1 MSKKSDSSSESSP
14 LLSPSLAR
22 LTRGY
27 RLLYLF
33 AMLLATAATVL
44 ALGVPLIGKHALNV
58 LVEQDFGFANDYLL
72 LVGSWF
78 GIPESYIPHLIL
90 SAVAG
95 LILTMLAAA
104 CQFGRD
110 RLSAVASESIAKRLR
125 ETLYRRLHFVPMKFY
140 DGTETGDLV
149 QRCSSDIETVRVF
162 MHDDVDEAG
171 RAILFVLGMIP
182 ILFWHHATLAACAFI
197 LIPILLFGAY
207 FFFKSITKL
216 FQVVDESE
224 GALTAVIQE
233 NLTGI
238 RVVRAFA
245 RSDYETDRFLERNAA
260 FRDNYFNLNK
270 LMALYWGVGDLIA
283 MSQIGIVLF
292 VGAHFYLAGSVNI
305 GELFLFM
312 MYVSTV
318 VWRIRHAG
326 RLLADGGKALV
337 ALRRINFVLDSE
349 EESTETKPSRPR
361 LRGNIEFKEVSI
373 SYSNDKPALSNVS
386 ATIQAG
392 ETIGLVGGAGSGK
405 STLLRALMRTRAI
418 SEGQILI
425 DDLDISNINRQW
437 LRESIGIVLQEPFL
451 YSRSVRNNL
460 LVGNAKA
467 SIEELQQVAKE
478 AAIHD
483 SIVGFRAGYDELV
496 GERGVTL
503 SGGQRQRVALARALL
518 KNPPIL
524 ILDDALS
531 AVDSGTEELI
541 LGHLN
546 ERKGKHTTLIV
557 AHRLST
563 LKSVDRIFV
572 FQHGLLS
579 QVGTHEE
586 LSKLPG
592 PYYELCNLQA
602 LLDETI
608 ELETASNG

>member
-1 MSKKSDSSSESSP
+1 MQNTQDTDSVSKH
-14 LLSPSLAR
+14 LVSPSLLR
-22 LTRGY
+22 LTRGH
-27 RLLYLF
+27 RLQYLW
-33 AMLLATAATVL
+33 AMLLATSATLL

-58 LVEQDFGFANDYLL
+58 VVEQDFTFANGYLL
-72 LVGSWF
+72 VVGDWLSV
-78 GIPESYIPHLIL
+78 PQSYLPHLIL
-90 SAVAG
+90 SAIAG
-95 LILTMLAAA
+95 LVLTTTASA

-110 RLSAVASESIAKRLR
+110 RLSAVASESIAKKLR
-125 ETLYRRLHFVPMKFY
+125 ETLYHRLHFVSMQFY

-162 MHDDVDEAG
+162 MHADVDEAG

-182 ILFWHHATLAACAFI
+182 ILFWHNAELAAVAFV
-197 LIPILLFGAY
+197 LIPVLLFGAY
-207 FFFKSITKL
+207 FFFKAITHL
-216 FQVVDESE
+216 FQITDESE

-245 RSDYETDRFLERNAA
+245 RNEYEEQRFLEKNGA
-260 FRDNYFNLNK
+260 FRDNYLRLNK
-270 LMALYWGVGDLIA
+270 SVALYWGVGDLIA

-292 VGAHFYLAGSVNI
+292 VGAHFYLAGSINI

-337 ALRRINFVLDSE
+337 SLRRINFVLDSE
-349 EESTETKPSRPR
+349 EEANDPMPQVAR
-361 LRGNIEFKEVSI
+361 LKGQIEFKNVSVV
-373 SYSNDKPALSNVS
+373 YGDDRPALSGFS
-386 ATIQAG
+386 TTIQAG

-405 STLLRALMRTRAI
+405 TTLLRALLRMRPI
-418 SEGQILI
+418 SAGQILI
-425 DDLDISNINRQW
+425 DGIELETLNRQW
-437 LRESIGIVLQEPFL
+437 LRQNIGVVLQEPFL
-451 YSRSVRNNL
+451 FSRTIKNNL
-460 LVGNAKA
+460 LVGDSKA
-467 SIEELQQVAKE
+467 TQADLERAAEE

-483 SIVGFRAGYDELV
+483 SILEFQNGYNEMV

-531 AVDSGTEELI
+531 AVDSGTEDQI
-541 LGHLN
+541 LKRLD
-546 ERKGKHTTLIV
+546 ERRGKHTTFIV

-563 LKSVDRIFV
+563 LRYVDRILV
-572 FQHGLLS
+572 FQQGKLIQS
-579 QVGTHEE
+579 GTHSQLVSE
-586 LSKLPG
+586 PG

-608 ELETASNG
+608 EMETASRG